1 MRYFMQVFINS
12 VESLNHPVYSA
23 PPCTSSSVVGV
34 IFVDNRS
41 GKYDASKESTHSTS
55 PRTSRSVY

>member
-23 PPCTSSSVVGV
+23 PPCTSGFVVGV
-34 IFVDNRS
+34 IFVHNRS
-41 GKYDASKESTHSTS
+41 GKHDASLLAVPHRGPAEA
-55 PRTSRSVY
+55 